1 MKLYLIRHGQTD
13 WNREGKIQGRTDI
26 PLNQTGLEQADC
38 LAEALKGRP
47 VAAVYSSSLSRAWQT
62 AEAVARRQLLPV
74 IPAAGL
80 REVDFGLWEGLTWRE
95 IDKRYHED
103 FVIWDQS
110 PAEHA
115 PTGGESGNECR
126 ARTRT
131 AVEQILA
138 EVQGDAAIVAHGAIL
153 VFVAEYLLR
162 SRKKKNEIIVKNA
175 SITTVEYDK
184 DKGIGT
190 LIELNDV
197 RHLERGKG

>member
-47 VAAVYSSSLSRAWQT
+47 VTAVYSSPLSRARQT

-80 REVDFGLWEGLTWRE
+80 REVDFGLWEGLTWKE
-95 IDKRYHED
+95 IDKSYHQD
-103 FVIWDQS
+103 FVNWDQN

-115 PTGGESGNECR
+115 PTGGESGKDCR
-126 ARTRT
+126 ARAQT
-131 AVEQILA
+131 AVDQILA
-138 EVQGDAAIVAHGAIL
+138 EAEGDAAIVAHGAIL
-153 VFVAEYLLR
+153 VFAAEYLLR

-175 SITTVEYDK
+175 SITTIEYDR
-184 DKGIGT
+184 DRGIGT
-190 LIELNDV
+190 LMELNDV
-197 RHLERGKG
+197 RHLESSKE